1 MADQIPTSRR
11 RLPYL
16 IPRRTRVNDI
26 LSLRHT
32 ITHTRDA
39 LTRARHDHEQ
49 ATALLRA
56 SELAIGN
63 ALAALEIIVAIY
75 NRLVTEY
82 EPEES
87 IKRWTT
93 RRSKSGS
100 PD

>member
-26 LSLRHT
+26 LSLQRT
-32 ITHTRDA
+32 IIDTRDA
-39 LTRARHDHEQ
+39 LTRARHAHEQ
-49 ATALLRA
+49 AASLLRSA
-56 SELAIGN
+56 ELAIGS
-63 ALAALEIIVAIY
+63 AQAALEIIVAIY

-87 IKRWTT
+87 VKTWTT
-93 RRSKSGS
+93 RRSRSGS
-100 PD
+100 TD

>member
-26 LSLRHT
+26 LALRQT
-32 ITHTRDA
+32 IIDTRDA
-39 LTRARHDHEQ
+39 LTRAQHQHAQ
-49 ATALLRA
+49 AAALLRA
-56 SELAIGN
+56 AELAMGN
-63 ALAALEIIVAIY
+63 AKAALEIIVAVY

-82 EPEES
+82 EPEEAS
-87 IKRWTT
+87 KQWTT

-100 PD
+100 RD

>member
-26 LSLRHT
+26 LSLQRT
-32 ITHTRDA
+32 IIDARDA
-39 LTRARHDHEQ
+39 LTRARANHEQ
-49 ATALLRA
+49 AAALLHA
-56 SELAIGN
+56 SNLAIGN
-63 ALAALEIIVAIY
+63 AQAALEIVVAIY

-93 RRSKSGS
+93 RRSRSGS
-100 PD
+100 RD